1 MRSDAPKL
9 LPIFRSRHQ
18 ADILTQLLLHPAEEY
33 TVTDLSTRLSIPQST
48 ISTEV
53 QRLADAGLLA
63 VRTVGRSRLIRAN
76 TESKLVAPLTELLTL
91 SFGPHVVIAD
101 EFAQLTDTERV
112 LIYGS
117 WAARYH
123 GHRGRPPNDV
133 DVLVIGSPDRTAMH
147 AAATR
152 AENRLGMPVNPVVC
166 STARWIAADD
176 PLIQEIQASPQVEVH
191 NHDAPENN
199 P

>member
-9 LPIFRSRHQ
+9 LPILRSRHQ
-18 ADILTQLLLHPAEEY
+18 ADILTQLLLHPDEEY
-33 TVTDLSTRLSIPQST
+33 MVTELSATLSIPQST

-53 QRLADAGLLA
+53 QRLTDANILA

-76 TESKLVAPLTELLTL
+76 TDSKLVRPLTELLTL
-91 SFGPHVVIAD
+91 TFGPHVVIAD
-101 EFAQLTDTERV
+101 EFAQLANTDRV

-147 AAATR
+147 AAAAR
-152 AENRLGMPVNPVVC
+152 AEHRLGRPVNPVVC
-166 STARWIAADD
+166 SPQRWTAAAD
-176 PLIQEIQASPQVEVH
+176 PLIQEIQASPHVTVLD
-191 NHDAPENN
+191 HDATGETT
-199 P
+199 

>member
-1 MRSDAPKL
+1 MRSEAPRL

-18 ADILTQLLLHPAEEY
+18 ADILTQLLLHPDEEY
-33 TVTDLSTRLSIPQST
+33 TVTELSATLSIPQST

-53 QRLADAGLLA
+53 QRLTDANILA
-63 VRTVGRSRLIRAN
+63 VRAVGRSRLIRAN
-76 TESKLVAPLTELLTL
+76 TDSKLVGPLTELLTL
-91 SFGPHVVIAD
+91 TFGPHVVIAD
-101 EFAQLTDTERV
+101 EFAQLANTKRV

-123 GHRGRPPNDV
+123 GHRGRQPNDV

-166 STARWIAADD
+166 SPARWVAAAD
-176 PLIQEIQASPQVEVH
+176 PLIQEIHASPQVTVLDRETS
-191 NHDAPENN
+191 EERT
-199 P
+199 